1 MLEIYDQTHQHVPIK
16 AWVGSKEDL
25 EHGCLHQ
32 AKNLSMLN
40 FVHKWVALMPDTHQG
55 YGMPIGGV
63 AALIDHVIPNAVGVD
78 IGCGMVFT
86 HTNIPL
92 SELTD
97 EKSELLISRIMKE
110 IPLGFERHNEKQ
122 TSLALQEYLDESD
135 YDFSRIGHLFKEIEA
150 SWYQIG
156 TLGGGN
162 HFIEI
167 QADENDELGIMIHS
181 GSRNFGFKIANY
193 FNDKAKIYAKKHG
206 GSLAAKHQLAY
217 LPVDS
222 VSGQDYLNWM
232 KLALRFA
239 RENRRIMMEKVQAI
253 VSEVFT
259 NVSFE
264 ETINA
269 HHNYASL
276 ETHYGKEVWVHRKGA
291 IRADEGM
298 MGIIP
303 GAMGNP
309 SYIIRGLGCAES
321 FNSCSHGAGRHMSRK
336 AAMKAFKK
344 DDVIKDLAEKG
355 IHVGAPKQSI
365 LTDESRFAYKDIA
378 EVMKQQTDLA
388 EIVKSLRTR
397 LVVKG

>member
-1 MLEIYDQTHQHVPIK
+1 MLEIFDKQIQQVPIK
-16 AWVGSKEDL
+16 AWVGKREDL

-32 AKNLSMLN
+32 ARNISMLD

-86 HTNIPL
+86 HTNVPL
-92 SELTD
+92 GQLTD
-97 EKSELLISRIMKE
+97 EKSEAIIKRIMEE
-110 IPLGFERHNEKQ
+110 IPLGFKHHDEKQ
-122 TSLALQEYLDESD
+122 SSEVIEKFLENAD
-135 YDFSRIGHLFKEIEA
+135 YDYSRIGKLYPEIEA

-181 GSRNFGFKIANY
+181 GSRNFGYKVANY
-193 FNDKAKIYAKKHG
+193 FNEKAKHYCKKHG
-206 GSLAAKHQLAY
+206 GNQAAKHQLAY

-222 VSGQDYLNWM
+222 EAGKDYLAWM
-232 KLALRFA
+232 ALALEFA
-239 RENRRIMMEKVQAI
+239 RENRRVMMDKVKAI
-253 VSEVFT
+253 IEESFD
-259 NVSFE
+259 NVIFD

-269 HHNYASL
+269 HHNYASF
-276 ETHYGKEVWVHRKGA
+276 ENHYGKDVWVHRKGA
-291 IRADEGM
+291 IRAEKGTL
-298 MGIIP
+298 GIIP

-309 SYIIRGLGCAES
+309 SYIIRGLGNDES
-321 FNSCSHGAGRHMSRK
+321 FHSCSHGAGRHMSRK
-336 AAMKAFKK
+336 AAIKAFKK
-344 DDVIKDLAEKG
+344 DDVIKDLEEKG
-355 IHVGAPKQSI
+355 IHVGAPRQSV
-365 LTDESRFAYKDIA
+365 LTDEARFAYKDIK
-378 EVMKQQTDLA
+378 EVMRQQVNLA

>member
-1 MLEIYDQTHQHVPIK
+1 MLEIYDKSSQQVPIK
-16 AWVGSKEDL
+16 AWVGKLEDL

-32 AKNLSMLN
+32 AKNLSTLD
-40 FVHKWVALMPDTHQG
+40 FIHKWVALMPDTHQG

-63 AALIDHVIPNAVGVD
+63 VALKDYVIPNAVGVD

-86 HTNIPL
+86 HTDIGL
-92 SELTD
+92 DRLTED
-97 EKSELLISRIMKE
+97 KSKEIIRRIMDE
-110 IPLGFERHNEKQ
+110 IPLGFAHHKEKQ
-122 TSLALQEYLDESD
+122 SSEVLEKFLDETD
-135 YDFSRIGHLFKEIEA
+135 YDYSKIGHLYPEIEA

-181 GSRNFGFKIANY
+181 GSRNFGYKVAKY
-193 FNDKAKIYAKKHG
+193 FNEKAKSYCKKHG
-206 GSLAAKHQLAY
+206 GKMAVKHQLAY
-217 LPVDS
+217 LPADS
-222 VSGQDYLNWM
+222 EAGRDYLAWM
-232 KLALRFA
+232 TLALRFA
-239 RENRRIMMEKVQAI
+239 RENRRVMMDKVKAI
-253 VSEVFT
+253 IEDIFDDVNFG
-259 NVSFE
+259 

-276 ETHYGKEVWVHRKGA
+276 ERHYGEDVWVHRKGA
-291 IRADEGM
+291 IRAEKDM
-298 MGIIP
+298 LGIIP

-309 SYIIRGLGCAES
+309 SYIVRGLGKEES
-321 FNSCSHGAGRHMSRK
+321 FKSCSHGAGRHMSRK

-344 DDVIKDLAEKG
+344 DDVIQDLLDKG
-355 IHVGAPKQSI
+355 IQVGAPRQSV
-365 LTDESRFAYKDIA
+365 LTDEARFAYKDIQ

-388 EIVKSLRTR
+388 EIVRSLRTR

>member
-1 MLEIYDQTHQHVPIK
+1 MLEIFDKSSQQVPIK
-16 AWVGSKEDL
+16 AWVGEKNDL

-32 AKNLSMLN
+32 AKNLSQLD

-86 HTNIPL
+86 HTNVSV

-97 EKSELLISRIMKE
+97 DKSKEIIKRVMEE
-110 IPLGFERHNEKQ
+110 IPLGFSHHKEKQ
-122 TSLALQEYLDESD
+122 SSLILEKFLDESD
-135 YDFSRIGHLFKEIEA
+135 YDYSTLGKLYPEIEA

-181 GSRNFGFKIANY
+181 GSRNFGYKVANY
-193 FNDKAKIYAKKHG
+193 FNDKAKHYCKKHG
-206 GSLAAKHQLAY
+206 GNMAAKHQLAY

-222 VSGQDYLNWM
+222 RAGQDYLAWM
-232 KLALRFA
+232 TLALRFA
-239 RENRRIMMEKVQAI
+239 RENRRIMMEKVQLI
-253 VSEVFT
+253 VKNAFT
-259 NVSFE
+259 DVAFE

-269 HHNYASL
+269 HHNYAAF
-276 ETHYGKEVWVHRKGA
+276 ENHFGKDVWVHRKGA
-291 IRADEGM
+291 ILAEAGM
-298 MGIIP
+298 LGIIP

-309 SYIIRGLGCAES
+309 SYIVRGLGSEES
-321 FNSCSHGAGRHMSRK
+321 FKSCSHGAGRHMSRK
-336 AAMKAFKK
+336 AAIKAFNK
-344 DDVIKDLAEKG
+344 DDVIKDLIDKG
-355 IHVGAPKQSI
+355 IHVGAPRQSV
-365 LTDESRFAYKDIA
+365 LTDEARFAYKDIK